1 MNIKK
6 GMKVKVISG
15 NHKGSEG
22 KILEVFPQKQRL
34 IVEGVNFRK
43 RATRPT
49 QENPSG
55 GFVDREATLHIS
67 NVMVLHAGQ
76 ASRVGYRILD
86 DGSKIRISKKTNE
99 EVVL

>member
-1 MNIKK
+1 MHIKK

-67 NVMVLHAGQ
+67 NVMVLHAVQ

>member
-1 MNIKK
+1 VHIKK

>member
-1 MNIKK
+1 MHIKK

-86 DGSKIRISKKTNE
+86 DGSKIRI
-99 EVVL
+99 